1 MSPIGT
7 SNDVTDQGS
16 WVTEALETYEGPLMR
31 YTTRLLGDSHAASD
45 VVQECFLRLCKRRQE
60 DVGDHLAEWLF
71 SVCRNRALD
80 LRKKRPMNLITNE
93 SPNESPNLAPGPT
106 LDPTAA
112 LEQKEE
118 RSQVLSR
125 IGALSPRQQEVL
137 RLKFEEGLS
146 YKQISAITDISVSNV
161 GFILHST
168 LRRLRNELTDAQ
180 PRPEQQ
186 QDTQADR
193 QARRQA

>member
-1 MSPIGT
+1 M
-7 SNDVTDQGS
+7 TDQGS
-16 WVTEALETYEGPLMR
+16 WVTKALETYEGPLMC
-31 YTTRLLGDSHAASD
+31 YTTRLLGDPHAARD
-45 VVQECFLRLCKRRQE
+45 VVQECFLRLCERRQE
-60 DVGDHLAEWLF
+60 DVDDHLAAWLF

-93 SPNESPNLAPGPT
+93 SPNESPNLAP
-106 LDPTAA
+106 DPTVA

-146 YKQISAITDISVSNV
+146 YKQISAITDISVTNV

-186 QDTQADR
+186 PDTRAGR

>member
-1 MSPIGT
+1 M
-7 SNDVTDQGS
+7 TDQGS
-16 WVTEALETYEGPLMR
+16 WVTEALETYEGRLMR
-31 YTTRLLGDSHAASD
+31 YTTRLLGDADAASD

-93 SPNESPNLAPGPT
+93 SPNESPNLAPDPT

-112 LEQKEE
+112 LEQKED
-118 RSQVLSR
+118 RNRVLSR

-146 YKQISAITDISVSNV
+146 YKQISAITDISVTNV

-168 LRRLRNELTDAQ
+168 LRRLRNELAGAQ
-180 PRPEQQ
+180 PRPEQP
-186 QDTQADR
+186 DSREAR